1 MKAKE
6 IQDIARK
13 LSGIYGIH
21 LTKSEVFN
29 KLSVIDQHK
38 VRDRVY
44 RMNLNTLIG

>member
-13 LSGIYGIH
+13 LSDSYGIH

-29 KLSVIDQHK
+29 KLHAIDQRKIRKK
-38 VRDRVY
+38 VYEMQR
-44 RMNLNTLIG
+44 NLPIE